1 MRSLRYVTEGS
12 AKICWATNNS
22 GVQGSAATR
31 EGRPWLNPRSLP
43 PTHGA
48 RSSPGRQHPCLHDR
62 RSAGQ
67 LQQLPQQLLVA
78 LPLLAGVFLVGMLVD
93 GKLHNH
99 KVSILQWVPDQQASQ
114 VSMQERRK
122 PARRR
127 VGGSPMFAP
136 ARAKV
141 QATRCGRALLCAF
154 EARVATKR
162 SPCTEARGTAA
173 VVSAPAPHT
182 TQGKHG
188 RACPAPWHA
197 RLRPSALRRPQRCRC
212 WWRPRPC

>member
-78 LPLLAGVFLVGMLVD
+78 LPLLAGVFLVGMLVGIFD
-93 GKLHNH
+93 
-99 KVSILQWVPDQQASQ
+99 VEV
-114 VSMQERRK
+114 
-122 PARRR
+122 ARQSR
-127 VGGSPMFAP
+127 
-136 ARAKV
+136 
-141 QATRCGRALLCAF
+141 
-154 EARVATKR
+154 
-162 SPCTEARGTAA
+162 A
-173 VVSAPAPHT
+173 VVRGDVMAGGVDGLESIRVRMA
-182 TQGKHG
+182 
-188 RACPAPWHA
+188 
-197 RLRPSALRRPQRCRC
+197 
-212 WWRPRPC
+212 